1 MDQNRSESILD
12 QVIQALEDE
21 KAQLEGKLEAEI
33 DVSERQKYESRLES
47 MQIWKLIKQDSR
59 NHPYMLS
66 KKLGDLKEKGVQQKK
81 CLS

>member
-33 DVSERQKYESRLES
+33 DVSDRQKYEL
-47 MQIWKLIKQDSR
+47 WKLNTLCMQKR
-59 NHPYMLS
+59 N
-66 KKLGDLKEKGVQQKK
+66 QN
-81 CLS
+81 